1 MNVTR
6 RTFIK
11 LSAAAA
17 LWASSLP
24 RFANAAGA
32 GMPDVRIPVLLYHDI
47 ASFDQDDYMISPSSF
62 AAQMEWLYANGYKTL
77 FLNEVGESLKSD
89 DRRTVI
95 ITFDDGNTSFMDYAF
110 PLLKAYG
117 FKATMNIIGQ
127 AVDLHLLL
135 DDEKPVVSWDE
146 CRYLIRSGL
155 VDLGCHSFAL
165 HTPGGVRAVSYDAL
179 EKDLIYFQEKFSK
192 EIGRPCSIIAWPYGI
207 YDETCAAIAKKAGF
221 TYILTSDEGYVGK
234 ETNPS
239 QFPRLNIN
247 GKLDLE
253 SFQQYIGAV
262 R

>member
-17 LWASSLP
+17 LWASALP
-24 RFANAAGA
+24 RFANATGA
-32 GMPDVRIPVLLYHDI
+32 GMTSAGIPVLLYHDI
-47 ASFDQDDYMISPSSF
+47 TGFDQDEYTIPPSSF
-62 AAQMEWLYANGYKTL
+62 AAQMEWLYANGYNTL
-77 FLNEVGESLKSD
+77 FLNDMDEALRSG

-110 PLLKAYG
+110 PLLKQYG

-146 CRYLIRSGL
+146 CRYLMQTGL

-165 HTPGGVRAVSYDAL
+165 HTPGGVRAVPYDAL
-179 EKDLIYFQEKFSK
+179 EKDLILFQEKFKK
-192 EIGRPCSIIAWPYGI
+192 ELGRPCSIIAWPYGI
-207 YDETCAAIAKKAGF
+207 YDGTCAAIAKKTGF
-221 TYILTSDEGYVGK
+221 TYMLTSDEGYVGK
-234 ETNPS
+234 ETSPS

-253 SFQQYIGAV
+253 SFQQYIGAG

>member
-17 LWASSLP
+17 LWASALP
-24 RFANAAGA
+24 RFANAGAAPQEAG
-32 GMPDVRIPVLLYHDI
+32 IPVLLYHDI
-47 ASFDQDDYMISPSSF
+47 TGLDQDEYTIPPSSF

-77 FLNEVGESLKSD
+77 FLNEVAGALKSGAP
-89 DRRTVI
+89 RTVV

-110 PLLKAYG
+110 PLLKEYG

-146 CRYLIRSGL
+146 CRYLIQSGL

-165 HTPGGVRAVSYDAL
+165 HTQGGVRAVSYDAL
-179 EKDLIYFQEKFSK
+179 EKDLIYFQEKFKK
-192 EIGRPCSIIAWPYGI
+192 EMGRPCSIIAWPYGI
-207 YDETCAAIAKKAGF
+207 YDETCAAIAKKTGF
-221 TYILTSDEGYVGK
+221 TYILTSDEGYVGNK
-234 ETNPS
+234 TSPS
-239 QFPRLNIN
+239 QLPRLNIS

-253 SFQQYIGAV
+253 SFQQYIGAG